1 MCVCVYKKKKEEKE
15 QVEHVI
21 KRKKDKKQKN
31 KKQNKKIWQTRES
44 CGILESSGKGGKKK
58 KKRCRS
64 TRVVGCCLKEGH
76 KCKSMAEA
84 SFFRN

>member
-1 MCVCVYKKKKEEKE
+1 MYKKKKEEKE

-21 KRKKDKKQKN
+21 KRKKD

-64 TRVVGCCLKEGH
+64 TGVVGCCLKEGH
-76 KCKSMAEA
+76 KCKSIAEA